1 MKAEI
6 TQDLLRKSN
15 REERR
20 EPNGHAGGLLTY
32 LAAVVSNL
40 AGELARSPAQDCA
53 LCSEPI
59 LSTQIAAEDEGNAV
73 HAVCLEMDGRKRGL
87 VGNAREQCHDC
98 SLCGEKVE
106 PVGIYFHQAGLT
118 VSYSCAEPGHEK
130 PNIFSLPI
138 VTDETRRVGT
148 WEARLRERL
157 KEKGYVR
164 CCECGRLMRADAAK
178 LLGPG
183 WYYCGCLPDLWKT
196 TP

>member
-6 TQDLLRKSN
+6 TQHLHRTID

-20 EPNGHAGGLLTY
+20 EPNGHTGGLLTY
-32 LAAVVSNL
+32 LAAVFANL
-40 AGELARSPAQDCA
+40 ARELAASPERDCA

-59 LSTQIAAEDEGNAV
+59 LSTQIAAEDEDNAV
-73 HAVCLEMDGRKRGL
+73 HAVCLEMNGRKRVL
-87 VGNAREQCHDC
+87 VENAREQCHDC

-106 PVGIYFHQAGLT
+106 PVGIYFNEAGLT
-118 VSYSCAEPGHEK
+118 VSYTCAEPAHDK
-130 PNIFSLPI
+130 PNVFSLPI
-138 VTDETRRVGT
+138 VTEETRRVGT
-148 WEARLRERL
+148 WEARLRDRL

-164 CCECGRLMRADAAK
+164 CCECGRLLHADSAK

-196 TP
+196 GP

>member
-6 TQDLLRKSN
+6 TQHLYRTLD

-20 EPNGHAGGLLTY
+20 ESNGHTGGLLTY
-32 LAAVVSNL
+32 LASVFANL
-40 AGELARSPAQDCA
+40 ARELARSPARDCA

-73 HAVCLEMDGRKRGL
+73 HAVCLEMNGRKRAL
-87 VGNAREQCHDC
+87 VENAREQCHDC

-106 PVGIYFHQAGLT
+106 PVGIYFNEAGLT
-118 VSYSCAEPGHEK
+118 VSYACAEPGHDK
-130 PNIFSLPI
+130 PNVFSLPI
-138 VTDETRRVGT
+138 VTEETRRVGT
-148 WEARLRERL
+148 WEARLRDRL

-164 CCECGRLMRADAAK
+164 CCECGRLLRADSAK

-183 WYYCGCLPDLWKT
+183 WYYCGCLPDLWNT
-196 TP
+196 GP